1 MRGPLTAP
9 NSALAVVTAVLLLVL
24 VNVITVAAFA
34 LDKRR
39 SSTGAW
45 RIPESRLL
53 WLAALGGSPGAFWAR
68 NRYRHKTRK
77 QPFVG
82 RLQFIAMVQV
92 GVAAGLAIA
101 FAF

>member
-1 MRGPLTAP
+1 MLLPIFVAF
-9 NSALAVVTAVLLLVL
+9 VLFLII
-24 VNVITVAAFA
+24 NTITVTAFA

-53 WLAALGGSPGAFWAR
+53 WFAALGGSPGAFWAR

-92 GVAAGLAIA
+92 GVIAGLAIA

>member
-1 MRGPLTAP
+1 MFLPILA
-9 NSALAVVTAVLLLVL
+9 ALVLFLIINMITVTA
-24 VNVITVAAFA
+24 FA
-34 LDKRR
+34 VDKRR

-53 WLAALGGSPGAFWAR
+53 WFAALGGSPGAFWAR
-68 NRYRHKTRK
+68 GRYRHKTRK

-82 RLQFIAMVQV
+82 RLQLIAMVQV
-92 GVAAGLAIA
+92 GVLAGFAIA

>member
-1 MRGPLTAP
+1 MTAP
-9 NSALAVVTAVLLLVL
+9 NIAVVTAVLLLVL
-24 VNVITVAAFA
+24 VNVITIAAFA

-39 SSTGAW
+39 SLTGEW

-82 RLQFIAMVQV
+82 RLQLIAMVQV
-92 GVAAGLAIA
+92 GVVAGLAIA

>member
-1 MRGPLTAP
+1 MLLPIFVAF
-9 NSALAVVTAVLLLVL
+9 VLFLII
-24 VNVITVAAFA
+24 NTITVTAFA

-53 WLAALGGSPGAFWAR
+53 WLAALGGGPGAFWAR

-82 RLQFIAMVQV
+82 RLQLIAMVQV
-92 GVAAGLAIA
+92 GVIAGLAIA

>member
-1 MRGPLTAP
+1 MFLPIVA
-9 NSALAVVTAVLLLVL
+9 ALVL
-24 VNVITVAAFA
+24 FLVINAITVAAFA
-34 LDKRR
+34 IDKRR

-53 WLAALGGSPGAFWAR
+53 WFAALGGSPGAFWAR
-68 NRYRHKTRK
+68 GRYRHKTRK

-82 RLQFIAMVQV
+82 RLQLIAMVQV
-92 GVAAGLAIA
+92 GVVAGLVIA

>member
-1 MRGPLTAP
+1 MTAP
-9 NSALAVVTAVLLLVL
+9 NIALAVVTAVLLLVL

-39 SSTGAW
+39 SLTGEW

-82 RLQFIAMVQV
+82 RLQLIAMVQV
-92 GVAAGLAIA
+92 GVVAGLAIA

>member
-1 MRGPLTAP
+1 MFLPIVA
-9 NSALAVVTAVLLLVL
+9 ALVL
-24 VNVITVAAFA
+24 FLIINAITVAAFA
-34 LDKRR
+34 IDKRR

-53 WLAALGGSPGAFWAR
+53 WFAALGGSPGAFWAR
-68 NRYRHKTRK
+68 DRYRHKTRK

-82 RLQFIAMVQV
+82 RLQLIAMVQV
-92 GVAAGLAIA
+92 GVVAGLAIA

>member
-1 MRGPLTAP
+1 MLLPIVV
-9 NSALAVVTAVLLLVL
+9 ALALFMIINL
-24 VNVITVAAFA
+24 ITVAAFA
-34 LDKRR
+34 TDKRR

-53 WLAALGGSPGAFWAR
+53 WYAAIGGSPGAFWAR
-68 NRYRHKTRK
+68 NRFRHKTRK

-82 RLQFIAMVQV
+82 RLQLIAMVQV
-92 GVAAGLAIA
+92 GLVAGLAIA

>member
-1 MRGPLTAP
+1 MFVPIA
-9 NSALAVVTAVLLLVL
+9 AALLLFLLINAV
-24 VNVITVAAFA
+24 TVAAFA

-39 SSTGAW
+39 SLARAW

-53 WLAALGGSPGAFWAR
+53 WFAALGGSPGVFWAR
-68 NRYRHKTRK
+68 RRFRHKTRK

-82 RLQFIAMVQV
+82 RLQMIAMVQV
-92 GVAAGLAIA
+92 GVVAGLVFA

>member
-1 MRGPLTAP
+1 MLLSILAPL
-9 NSALAVVTAVLLLVL
+9 VLLLII
-24 VNVITVAAFA
+24 NAITVAAFA
-34 LDKRR
+34 IDKRR

-53 WLAALGGSPGAFWAR
+53 WFAALGGSPGAFWAR

-82 RLQFIAMVQV
+82 RLQLIAMVQI
-92 GVAAGLAIA
+92 GVVAGLAIA
-101 FAF
+101 FAI

>member
-1 MRGPLTAP
+1 MLLPIFVAF
-9 NSALAVVTAVLLLVL
+9 VLFLII
-24 VNVITVAAFA
+24 NAITVTAFA

-53 WLAALGGSPGAFWAR
+53 WFAALGGSPGAFWAR

-92 GVAAGLAIA
+92 GVIAGLAIA